1 MARPR
6 HGDAVMFMACRPFA
20 ARMRDVLDLVA
31 KHDDWRL
38 HRTINLIPSEN
49 GTGHQFRRILG
60 SYLGHRYT
68 LPWGKEWHGD
78 VIENSYRGTRYLD
91 EIEALGERLA
101 REVFNAR
108 HATLKPMSG
117 HLAGMMLLASVCS
130 RGDRMLVLDSRVGG
144 YDGYMPEYMPEMLG
158 LRVDVLPF
166 DESEWTIDAR
176 AAADAIVTGKPKIVL
191 IGGSFIVFPHNL
203 PALRKACDEAGAPP
217 PCDGGPLPRLTP
229 GAPVPEPPRGGA
241 GGLLRGTPHA

>member
-1 MARPR
+1 
-6 HGDAVMFMACRPFA
+6 MACPPLPA
-20 ARMRDVLDLVA
+20 AMRDVLDLVA
-31 KHDDWRL
+31 RHDAWRL
-38 HRTINLIPSEN
+38 RGTINLIPSEN
-49 GTGHQFRRILG
+49 VTSEQVRGILR
-60 SYLGHRYT
+60 SDLGHRYT
-68 LPWGKEWHGD
+68 LPWGKEWHGY
-78 VIENSYRGTRYLD
+78 VIENSYRGTRFLD

-130 RGDRMLVLDSRVGG
+130 RGDSILVLDSRVGG

-176 AAADAIVTGKPKIVL
+176 AAADAIVAGKPKVRL
-191 IGGSFIVFPHNL
+191 IGGKLIL
-203 PALRKACDEAGAPP
+203 
-217 PCDGGPLPRLTP
+217 
-229 GAPVPEPPRGGA
+229 VP
-241 GGLLRGTPHA
+241 

>member
-1 MARPR
+1 
-6 HGDAVMFMACRPFA
+6 MACPPLPA
-20 ARMRDVLDLVA
+20 AMRDVLDLVA
-31 KHDDWRL
+31 RHDAWRL
-38 HRTINLIPSEN
+38 RGTINLIPSEN
-49 GTGHQFRRILG
+49 VTSEQVRGILR
-60 SYLGHRYT
+60 SDLGHRYT
-68 LPWGKEWHGD
+68 LSWGKEWHGY

-130 RGDRMLVLDSRVGG
+130 RGDRILVLDSRVGG
-144 YDGYMPEYMPEMLG
+144 YDGYMPEYMPDMLG

-176 AAADAIVTGKPKIVL
+176 AAADAIVAGKPKLVL

-203 PALRKACDEAGAPP
+203 RALRKSCDEAGALLPYDRGPP
-217 PCDGGPLPRLTP
+217 PRLLPGGPFPD
-229 GAPVPEPPRGGA
+229 PPRGGG
-241 GGLLRGTPHA
+241 GGLPPGPPQPV